1 MNYDPYVSPKADIF
15 SLGMIVME
23 MLGLESMAGYY
34 DYQRATIDY
43 DSLIHRLSRVNHS
56 LSFKTIV
63 AEMLEYD
70 PEERIGLVSL
80 KEKMQKLTSP
90 DQGMSRSKSSK
101 MLQDMLSNSRRSGSR
116 PTERSG
122 SLPRN
127 QNSER
132 KERRIELRC
141 SSRKVENQMKMDT
154 EPSMIPLTDR
164 NPNINNLP

>member
-1 MNYDPYVSPKADIF
+1 
-15 SLGMIVME
+15 MIVME
-23 MLGLESMAGYY
+23 MIGLESMVGYY
-34 DYQRATIDY
+34 DYQRGRIDY

-56 LSFKTIV
+56 LSFKTII

-80 KEKMQKLTSP
+80 KEKMQKLTATE
-90 DQGMSRSKSSK
+90 QGMSRSKSSK

-122 SLPRN
+122 SVPRN
-127 QNSER
+127 QSSER

-141 SSRKVENQMKMDT
+141 SSRKRESQVKMDT
-154 EPSMIPLTDR
+154 EPCEVPLTDR
-164 NPNINNLP
+164 NPNIGNLPE